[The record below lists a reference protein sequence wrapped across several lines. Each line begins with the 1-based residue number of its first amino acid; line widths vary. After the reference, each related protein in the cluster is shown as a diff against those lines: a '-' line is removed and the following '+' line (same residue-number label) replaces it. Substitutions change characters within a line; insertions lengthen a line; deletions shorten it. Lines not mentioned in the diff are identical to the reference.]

1 MESPSSGSRRC
12 PRALLEPWYRY
23 VPSKPTVPVLSLII
37 NIENDADFKYA
48 SGNDEPGRGF
58 GHICVTVDDLQA
70 ACARFDEM
78 GVKFKKRPEEGRM
91 RVSGR
96 QPSLRWCLMADSF

>member
-1 MESPSSGSRRC
+1 MLYISFRGILTNNAD
-12 PRALLEPWYRY
+12 RACVE
-23 VPSKPTVPVLSLII
+23 K
-37 NIENDADFKYA
+37 DADFKYA

-91 RVSGR
+91 RVSVTSNLYGKI
-96 QPSLRWCLMADSF
+96 